1 MIERLHKLNHRHIG
15 GIFVAIN
22 YNEQHNMFRQSL
34 RKFYEKEVA
43 PYYEDWEKEMNVP
56 RSIWKKFGSQGFL
69 CPWIPEKYGGSGLGF
84 EYSVIAIE
92 EMARANVGI
101 PFGLHSDVVVPY
113 LHLIGNEEQKEKWLP
128 GCASG
133 DILTAIAMTEP
144 STGSDLAA
152 VQTTAIKDG
161 DDYII
166 NGQKVFITNGLN
178 SDIVIVVCKTGDHEK
193 RHRNISLIVV
203 EAGTP
208 GFEKSA
214 PLKKMGRH
222 LDGTV
227 ELFFENCRVP
237 QSNLLGEEGKGFY
250 YLMQNLQQERIV
262 AALGSLLAAEK
273 MFNEGLSYSKERMA
287 FGRRIGSFQANSF
300 KLAEMATEIEIA
312 RTFIESLIRD
322 HVDGKQISV
331 SRVSMAK
338 WWTSEMA
345 NRVAYHSL
353 QLFGGYGYM
362 DEYPI
367 SKHYRNVRVD
377 TIFAGSTEIMKTII
391 AKELGL

>member
-1 MIERLHKLNHRHIG
+1 MHYTKEH
-15 GIFVAIN
+15 
-22 YNEQHNMFRQSL
+22 EMFRQSL
-34 RKFYEKEVA
+34 RKFIEKEIT
-43 PYYEDWEKEMNVP
+43 PYYEEWEKNMNVP
-56 RSIWKKFGSQGFL
+56 RSIWKKYGEQGFL

-84 EYSVIAIE
+84 EYSVIALE
-92 EMARANVGI
+92 EMARADVGI
-101 PFGLHSDVVVPY
+101 PFSLHSDIVVPY
-113 LHLIGNEEQKEKWLP
+113 IHLLGTEEQKQKWLP

-152 VQTTAIKDG
+152 IQTTAVKDG
-161 DDYII
+161 NDFII
-166 NGQKVFITNGLN
+166 NGQKVFITNGVNADL
-178 SDIVIVVCKTGDHEK
+178 VIVACKTDRDEK
-193 RHRNISLIVV
+193 RHRNISLIAV

-208 GFEKSA
+208 GFEKSP

-227 ELFFENCRVP
+227 ELFFDDCRVP
-237 QSNLLGEEGKGFY
+237 QKNLLGEEGKGFY

-273 MFNEGLSYSKERMA
+273 MFNEALAYAKQRTA
-287 FGRRIGSFQANSF
+287 FGKKIGSFQANSF

-312 RTFIESLIRD
+312 RTFLYSLIDD
-322 HVDGKQISV
+322 HIKGKQISV
-331 SRVSMAK
+331 SKVSMAK
-338 WWTSEMA
+338 WWISEMA

-367 SKHYRNVRVD
+367 SRHYRNVRVD
-377 TIFAGSTEIMKTII
+377 TIFAGSTEIMKIII

>member
-1 MIERLHKLNHRHIG
+1 M
-15 GIFVAIN
+15 AIK
-22 YNEQHNMFRQSL
+22 YLDEQHKMFRQSL
-34 RKFYEKEVA
+34 RRFYEREVA
-43 PYYEDWEKEMNVP
+43 PFYEEWEKEMNVP

-69 CPWIPEKYGGSGLGF
+69 CPWIPEKYGGSGLSF

-92 EMARANVGI
+92 EMARADVGI

-113 LHLIGNEEQKEKWLP
+113 IHLIGNEEQKQKWLP
-128 GCASG
+128 GCATG
-133 DILTAIAMTEP
+133 DILTAVAMTEP

-152 VQTTAIKDG
+152 IQTTAVKDG
-161 DDYII
+161 SDYII

-178 SDIVIVVCKTGDHEK
+178 ADIVIVAVKTGDHEK

-203 EAGTP
+203 EADTP

-227 ELFFENCRVP
+227 ELFFEDCRVP
-237 QSNLLGEEGKGFY
+237 QENLLGEEGKGFY

-273 MFNEGLSYSKERMA
+273 MYNEGLAYAKERKA
-287 FGRRIGSFQANSF
+287 FGRPIGSFQANSF
-300 KLAEMATEIEIA
+300 KLVEMATEIEIA
-312 RTFIESLIRD
+312 RTFIESLINE
-322 HVDGKQISV
+322 HIEGKQISV
-331 SRVSMAK
+331 SKVSMAK

-345 NRVAYHSL
+345 NRVAYDSL

-362 DEYPI
+362 EEYPI

>member
-1 MIERLHKLNHRHIG
+1 MRYTKEHEI
-15 GIFVAIN
+15 
-22 YNEQHNMFRQSL
+22 FRQSL
-34 RKFYEKEVA
+34 RKFIEKEIA
-43 PYYEDWEKEMNVP
+43 PYYEEWEKTMNVP
-56 RSIWKKFGSQGFL
+56 RSIWKKYGEQGFL

-84 EYSVIAIE
+84 EYSVIALE
-92 EMARANVGI
+92 EMARADVGI
-101 PFGLHSDVVVPY
+101 PFSLHSDVVVPY
-113 LHLIGNEEQKEKWLP
+113 IHLLGTEEQKQKWLP

-152 VQTTAIKDG
+152 IQTTAVKDG
-161 DDYII
+161 NDYII
-166 NGQKVFITNGLN
+166 NGQKVFITNGVNADLI
-178 SDIVIVVCKTGDHEK
+178 IVACKTDSDEK
-193 RHRNISLIVV
+193 RHRNISLIAV

-208 GFEKSA
+208 GFEKSP

-227 ELFFENCRVP
+227 ELFFDDCRVP
-237 QSNLLGEEGKGFY
+237 QENLLGEEGKGFY

-273 MFNEGLSYSKERMA
+273 MFNEALSYAKQRKA
-287 FGRRIGSFQANSF
+287 FGKKIGSFQANSF

-312 RTFIESLIRD
+312 RTFLYNLID
-322 HVDGKQISV
+322 EHVEGRQIPV
-331 SRVSMAK
+331 SKVSMAK
-338 WWTSEMA
+338 WWISEMA

-367 SKHYRNVRVD
+367 SRYYRNVRVD
-377 TIFAGSTEIMKTII
+377 TIFAGSTEIMKIII

>member
-1 MIERLHKLNHRHIG
+1 M
-15 GIFVAIN
+15 AIA
-22 YNEQHNMFRQSL
+22 YTEEHNMFRQSL

-43 PYYEDWEKEMNVP
+43 PYYEEWEKEMNVP
-56 RSIWKKFGSQGFL
+56 RTIWKKFGSQGFL
-69 CPWIPEKYGGSGLGF
+69 CPWIPTKYGGSGLGF

-92 EMARANVGI
+92 EMARADVGI

-113 LHLIGNEEQKEKWLP
+113 FHLLGNEEQKARWLP

-133 DILTAIAMTEP
+133 ELLSAIAMTEP
-144 STGSDLAA
+144 GTGSDLAA
-152 VQTTAIKDG
+152 VETTAVQDG

-178 SDIVIVVCKTGDHEK
+178 SDIVIVVCKTGNDEK
-193 RHRNISLIVV
+193 RHRNLSLIVV

-208 GFEKSA
+208 GFDKSP

-227 ELFFENCRVP
+227 ELFFEDCRVP
-237 QSNLLGEEGKGFY
+237 KENLLGEEGKGFY

-262 AALGSLLAAEK
+262 AGLGSLLAAEK
-273 MFNEGLSYSKERMA
+273 MFNEGLAYAKERKA
-287 FGRRIGSFQANSF
+287 FGVKIGSFQANSF
-300 KLAEMATEIEIA
+300 KLAEMATEIELA
-312 RTFIESLIRD
+312 RTFLDNLINDHIE
-322 HVDGKQISV
+322 GKQISV

-338 WWTSEMA
+338 WWISEMA

-362 DEYPI
+362 EEYPI
-367 SKHYRNVRVD
+367 SRHYRNVRVD
-377 TIFAGSTEIMKTII
+377 TIFAGSTEIMKQII

>member
-1 MIERLHKLNHRHIG
+1 MIET
-15 GIFVAIN
+15 
-22 YNEQHNMFRQSL
+22 EQHQMFRQSL
-34 RKFYEKEVA
+34 RRFYDKEVK

-56 RSIWKKFGSQGFL
+56 RSIWKKYGSQGFL

-92 EMARANVGI
+92 EMARADVGI

-113 LHLIGNEEQKEKWLP
+113 IHLIGNEEQKQKWLP

-144 STGSDLAA
+144 GTGSDLAA
-152 VQTTAIKDG
+152 IQTTAVKDG
-161 DDYII
+161 EDYII

-178 SDIVIVVCKTGDHEK
+178 ADLIIVACKTGNDEK

-203 EAGTP
+203 EDGTP
-208 GFEKSA
+208 GFEKSP

-227 ELFFENCRVP
+227 ELFFEDCRVP
-237 QSNLLGEEGKGFY
+237 QKNLLGEEGKGFY

-273 MFNEGLSYSKERMA
+273 MFNEGLAYAKERTA
-287 FGRRIGSFQANSF
+287 FGKKIGSFQANSF

-312 RTFIESLIRD
+312 RTFIERLIDD
-322 HVDGKQISV
+322 HIKGRQISV
-331 SRVSMAK
+331 SKVSMAK

>member
-1 MIERLHKLNHRHIG
+1 MIET
-15 GIFVAIN
+15 
-22 YNEQHNMFRQSL
+22 EQHQMFRQSL
-34 RKFYEKEVA
+34 RRFYDKEVK

-56 RSIWKKFGSQGFL
+56 RSIWKKYGSQGFL
-69 CPWIPEKYGGSGLGF
+69 CPWIPEKYGVSGLGF

-92 EMARANVGI
+92 EMARADVGI

-113 LHLIGNEEQKEKWLP
+113 IHLIGNEEQKQKWLP

-144 STGSDLAA
+144 GTGSDLAA
-152 VQTTAIKDG
+152 IQTTAVKDG
-161 DDYII
+161 EDYII

-178 SDIVIVVCKTGDHEK
+178 ADLIIVACKTGNDEK

-203 EAGTP
+203 EDGTP
-208 GFEKSA
+208 GFEKSP

-227 ELFFENCRVP
+227 ELFFEDCRVP
-237 QSNLLGEEGKGFY
+237 QKNLLGEEGKGFY

-273 MFNEGLSYSKERMA
+273 MFNEGLAYAKERTA
-287 FGRRIGSFQANSF
+287 FGKKIGSFQANSF

-312 RTFIESLIRD
+312 RTFIERLIDD
-322 HVDGKQISV
+322 HIKGRQISV
-331 SRVSMAK
+331 SKVSMAK

>member
-1 MIERLHKLNHRHIG
+1 
-15 GIFVAIN
+15 
-22 YNEQHNMFRQSL
+22 MFRQSL

-43 PYYEDWEKEMNVP
+43 PYYEEWEKEMNVP
-56 RSIWKKFGSQGFL
+56 RTIWKKFGSQGFL
-69 CPWIPEKYGGSGLGF
+69 CPWIPTKYGGSGLGF

-92 EMARANVGI
+92 EMARADVGI

-113 LHLIGNEEQKEKWLP
+113 FHLLGNEEQKERWLP

-133 DILTAIAMTEP
+133 DLLSAIAMTEP
-144 STGSDLAA
+144 GTGSDLAA
-152 VQTTAIKDG
+152 VETTAVKDG
-161 DDYII
+161 NDYII

-178 SDIVIVVCKTGDHEK
+178 SDIVIVVCKTGNEEK
-193 RHRNISLIVV
+193 RHRNLSLIVV

-208 GFEKSA
+208 GFDKSP
-214 PLKKMGRH
+214 PLQKMGRH

-227 ELFFENCRVP
+227 ELFFEDCRVP
-237 QSNLLGEEGKGFY
+237 QENLLGEEGKGFY

-262 AALGSLLAAEK
+262 AGLGSLLAAEK
-273 MFNEGLSYSKERMA
+273 MFNEGLAYAKERKA
-287 FGRRIGSFQANSF
+287 FGVKIGSFQANSF
-300 KLAEMATEIEIA
+300 KLAEMATEIELA
-312 RTFIESLIRD
+312 RTFLDNLIND
-322 HVDGKQISV
+322 HIVGKQISV

-338 WWTSEMA
+338 WWISEMA

-362 DEYPI
+362 EEYPI
-367 SKHYRNVRVD
+367 SRHYRNVRVD
-377 TIFAGSTEIMKTII
+377 TIFAGSTEIMKQII

>member
-1 MIERLHKLNHRHIG
+1 M
-15 GIFVAIN
+15 AIK
-22 YNEQHNMFRQSL
+22 YTEQHQMFRQSL
-34 RKFYEKEVA
+34 RKFYEKEVV
-43 PYYEDWEKEMNVP
+43 PYYKKWEEEMNVP
-56 RSIWKKFGSQGFL
+56 RSVWKKFGSQGFL

-92 EMARANVGI
+92 EMARADVGI

-113 LHLIGNEEQKEKWLP
+113 IHLIGNEEQKQKWLP

-133 DILTAIAMTEP
+133 DILTAVAMTEP

-152 VQTTAIKDG
+152 IQTTAVKDG
-161 DDYII
+161 SDYII

-178 SDIVIVVCKTGDHEK
+178 ADIVIVACKTGNDEK
-193 RHRNISLIVV
+193 RHRNLSLIVV
-203 EAGTP
+203 DADTP

-227 ELFFENCRVP
+227 ELFFEDCRVP
-237 QSNLLGEEGKGFY
+237 QENLLGEEGKGFY

-273 MFNEGLSYSKERMA
+273 MYNEAVTYAKERKA
-287 FGRRIGSFQANSF
+287 FGRRISSFQANSF
-300 KLAEMATEIEIA
+300 KLVEMATEIEIA
-312 RTFIESLIRD
+312 RTFIESLIND
-322 HVDGKQISV
+322 HLDGKQISV
-331 SRVSMAK
+331 SKVSMAK

-362 DEYPI
+362 EEYPI